1 MSALE
6 YATKGKGGY
15 MRWLLIAALGAA
27 VGYIVLLQRKLA
39 AAERRGDMYRDI
51 AQRLELQLAG
61 LKAS

>member
-1 MSALE
+1 
-6 YATKGKGGY
+6 
-15 MRWLLIAALGAA
+15 MRWLVIAALGAA